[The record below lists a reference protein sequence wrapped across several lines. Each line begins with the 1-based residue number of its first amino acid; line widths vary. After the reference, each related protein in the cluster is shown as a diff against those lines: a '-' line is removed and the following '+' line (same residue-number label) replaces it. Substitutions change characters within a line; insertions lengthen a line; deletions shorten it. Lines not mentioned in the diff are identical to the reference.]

1 MATRKTAVTTAVDI
15 EEKTD
20 ECTLEQENETLK
32 KQMDEM
38 RQMIATLQEQ
48 YNKQNS
54 EQKETAVKKTAE
66 QRTITFVNL
75 TSGTFVL
82 RGSQIYTLDKQF
94 DARTF
99 SEREATVIV
108 NTMSRSIR
116 SGRLYI
122 DNADFVRENGFED
135 ICGYILTPEILKNLM
150 VQRPEYIIDVYKNCS
165 DEQKEIIT
173 DMIIRR
179 RLNGEPV
186 DGNVLIELGKLSGK
200 NLTNIEKEED

>member
-1 MATRKTAVTTAVDI
+1 MATRKTAATSVV

-20 ECTLEQENETLK
+20 ECTLEQENESLK
-32 KQMDEM
+32 KQMNEM
-38 RQMIATLQEQ
+38 RQMIAMLQEQ

-66 QRTITFVNL
+66 RTITFVNL

-82 RGSQIYTLDKQF
+82 RGSRIYTLDKQF

-99 SEREATVIV
+99 SEREATVIA
-108 NTMSRSIR
+108 NNMNRSIR

-122 DNADFVRENGFED
+122 DNADFARENGFED
-135 ICGYILTPEILKNLM
+135 ICDYILTPEILKNLM
-150 VQRPEYIIDVYKNCS
+150 IQRPEYIIDVYKNCS

-173 DMIIRR
+173 DMIIQR
-179 RLNGEPV
+179 RLNGESV
-186 DGNVLIELGKLSGK
+186 DGNVLIELGKLSRK
-200 NLTNIEKEED
+200 NLTDIEKEED

>member
-1 MATRKTAVTTAVDI
+1 MATRKTAVTTAV

-20 ECTLEQENETLK
+20 ECTLEQENESLK

-99 SEREATVIV
+99 SEREATVIA

-122 DNADFVRENGFED
+122 DNADFARENGFED

-150 VQRPEYIIDVYKNCS
+150 AQRPEYIIDVYKNCS

-200 NLTNIEKEED
+200 NLTDIEKEED

>member
-1 MATRKTAVTTAVDI
+1 MATRKTAVTTAV

-20 ECTLEQENETLK
+20 ECTLEQENESLK

-38 RQMIATLQEQ
+38 RQMIAMLQEQ

-54 EQKETAVKKTAE
+54 EQKEAAVKKTAE
-66 QRTITFVNL
+66 RTITFVNL

-82 RGSQIYTLDKQF
+82 RGSRIYTLDKQF
-94 DARTF
+94 AARTF
-99 SEREATVIV
+99 SEREATVIA

-135 ICGYILTPEILKNLM
+135 IFGYILTPEILKNLM

-186 DGNVLIELGKLSGK
+186 DGNVMIELGKLSGK
-200 NLTNIEKEED
+200 NLTDIEKEED

>member
-1 MATRKTAVTTAVDI
+1 MATRKTAVTTAV

-20 ECTLEQENETLK
+20 ECTLEQENESLK

-200 NLTNIEKEED
+200 NLTDIEKEED